1 MNGKERKLIVIM
13 PTGIIT
19 MFVMICLSETSWG
32 FCAELPCPPIPLALG
47 IVSILGFLTFMFGV
61 FYLLF
66 GSEQENQTVNV
77 PSGELGG
84 DFQNE

>member
-19 MFVMICLSETSWG
+19 MIVMMCLSETSWG
-32 FCAELPCPPIPLALG
+32 FCAKLPCPPIPLVLG
-47 IVSILGFLTFMFGV
+47 TVAILGFLTFMFGV

-66 GSEQENQTVNV
+66 GPEQENQPINTSSKE
-77 PSGELGG
+77 SGK
-84 DFQNE
+84 Q